1 MKLVPI
7 GSVQPSTYNPRKSD
21 ADRLDMVRLS
31 LQKLGFLL
39 PIYATPAGE
48 IISGHQRHY
57 VAEQMG
63 VKYIP
68 VALIE
73 RSMTL
78 DDRKAMNIVFNR
90 ATNDM
95 DRDDTSDTVSHALAL
110 SNARSMAEG
119 LSDIPPDTDAFYRC
133 LFTTRMPTAP
143 LLKLNARRW
152 IQYARNISRTLQ
164 FRGIV
169 MPIVIDPAGQVVNG
183 IGRLQ
188 VAAEQKAPTVDC
200 VRVTEAEAAFARAV
214 LNYLSM
220 DFNIHERYADVLRYN
235 SFRRAVANRP
245 GLGKGFYVAHFG
257 NMTTKVFSLSNP
269 VTLSKWRAVYGTH
282 VLDFGAGRFTDTA
295 LLRSA
300 GIHVTPFEPY
310 PLQGNE
316 IDIPRSRH
324 VAREFI
330 ETIAAGARWKTI
342 FVSSVF
348 NSVPFAADRAHIAC
362 LCAALAGPETRV
374 HIWTMS
380 PKQANMKA
388 IDNDGLNQ
396 KMALGIQFKL
406 NYEPNTILGSFG
418 SKPKVQKFHT
428 GPELR
433 EILGPSFADV
443 QIRHM
448 HDSFMCV
455 CSRPRWTPDRLAQA
469 IDFEFNLPYPDGTRM
484 DLAHAARAAFE
495 KRLGVKLP
503 G

>member
-1 MKLVPI
+1 MRLVPI
-7 GSVQPSTYNPRKSD
+7 GSVQPSTYNPRKAD

-31 LQKLGFLL
+31 LSKLGFLL

-57 VAEQMG
+57 VAEKMG
-63 VKYIP
+63 VKTIP
-68 VALIE
+68 VSYIE
-73 RSMTL
+73 RPMTL

-95 DRDDTSDTVSHALAL
+95 DRDDTSDTVTQVLAL
-110 SNARSMAEG
+110 SNARELG
-119 LSDIPPDTDAFYRC
+119 EQLPDITPDTEAFYRC
-133 LFTTRMPTAP
+133 LDTQKLAIMP
-143 LLKLNARRW
+143 LLKANARRW
-152 IQYARNISRTLQ
+152 IQYARNVSRTLQ

-169 MPIVIDPAGQVVNG
+169 MPIVIDPDGQVVNG

-188 VAAEQKAPTVDC
+188 VLAEQKEKFADVVYVTV
-200 VRVTEAEAAFARAV
+200 EEAAFARAV

-220 DFNIHERYADVLRYN
+220 DFNVHERYADVLRYN

-257 NMTTKVFSLSNP
+257 NVTTKVFNIAHP
-269 VTLSKWRAVYGTH
+269 VAAARWKTLYGTR
-282 VLDFGAGRFTDTA
+282 VIDFGAGRFTDTN
-295 LLRSA
+295 LLRSI
-300 GIHVTPFEPY
+300 GIDVTPFEPY
-310 PLQGNE
+310 PLQGNQ

-324 VAREFI
+324 LGRAFLEA
-330 ETIAAGARWKTI
+330 IACGTTWKTI

-362 LCAALAGPETRV
+362 LCAALSGPATHTHV
-374 HIWTMS
+374 WAMS
-380 PKQANMKA
+380 PKQANMKS

-428 GPELR
+428 AQELR
-433 EILGPSFADV
+433 AILGASFANV
-443 QIRHM
+443 QIRHI
-448 HDSFMCV
+448 HDSYICV
-455 CSRPRWTPDRLAQA
+455 CSQPTWTPERLAAA
-469 IDFEFNLPYPDGTRM
+469 IAFEFDLPYPDGTRM
-484 DLAHAARAAFE
+484 DLVQPAREAFE
-495 KRLGVKLP
+495 KRLEVKLP
-503 G
+503 

>member
-1 MKLVPI
+1 MRLVPI
-7 GSVQPSTYNPRKSD
+7 ASVQPSTYNPRKSD

-39 PIYATPAGE
+39 PIYATPTGE

-57 VAEQMG
+57 VADQMG
-63 VKYIP
+63 VKRVP
-68 VALIE
+68 VAYIE

-78 DDRKAMNIVFNR
+78 DDRKALNIVFNR

-95 DRDDTSDTVSHALAL
+95 DRESTTATVSRELAL
-110 SNARSMAEG
+110 SDARALAAE
-119 LSDIPPDTDAFYRC
+119 LDDIPLDKPEFCRC
-133 LFTTRMPTAP
+133 MHAVNYPTMPLVRA
-143 LLKLNARRW
+143 NARRW
-152 IQYARNISRTLQ
+152 IQYARNVSRTLH

-169 MPIVIDPAGQVVNG
+169 MPIVVDPDNQVVNG

-188 VAAEQKAPTVDC
+188 VLAEQKTGSVDV
-200 VRVTEAEAAFARAV
+200 VRVSAKEAAFARAV

-235 SFRRAVANRP
+235 SFRRAVSNRP

-257 NMTTKVFSLSNP
+257 NVATKVFSLSNP
-269 VTLSKWRAVYGTH
+269 GTLAKWRAVYGSR

-300 GIHVTPFEPY
+300 GIDVTPFEPY

-316 IDIPRSRH
+316 IDIPRARH

-330 ETIAAGARWKTI
+330 DTIARGDRWKTI

-388 IDNDGLNQ
+388 IDNDALNQ

-428 GPELR
+428 APELR
-433 EILGPSFADV
+433 AILDPSFADV

-469 IDFEFNLPYPDGTRM
+469 IAFEFDLPYPDDTRM
-484 DLAHAARAAFE
+484 DLVTEAKEAFS
-495 KRLGVKLP
+495 KRLNTTLP
-503 G
+503 